1 MKKLLFS
8 IILLVISF
16 GAKAQY
22 PLPSTSIYGNLT
34 VQDTVTFTGGY
45 MPFSSNNL
53 NFGYGDIPFI
63 GAGGAYGDGVF
74 VDGIG
79 DWSALSFANHMWAA
93 GYLSNGGLSF
103 IQCDTT
109 AIRLRSYSSVAEE
122 TGFQTSLE
130 IFSDTSISGY
140 QKLFELSSRAPGHGL
155 GYVDIGAKVDTK
167 LRLQLSA
174 FNQFDQQISYLGLDT
189 EYVAIIAPLVTIDS
203 DLTVEKYN
211 GEFANFLVRGNGYNS
226 FYYGGTAEDGFSSLE
241 ILLRDTAVTD
251 YGQELLSLDV
261 IDGFKVESTND
272 AGLRSTIR
280 SNENFILMDNFGQ
293 DTIMISNTDGIIIR
307 PNSFSPPNVGDV
319 LTAVSSRGEVEWQT
333 PAYSSGIYTPTATD
347 ITNIASST
355 THQSNW
361 SRVGNIVTV
370 AGAVTITTNA
380 NGLTQLGISLPVA
393 SNFTTIY
400 DASGNVIATGATTH
414 SGVVYSNVANDYV
427 VIEFRHNGTV
437 GADDFRFTF
446 SYQVM

>member
-16 GAKAQY
+16 AAKAQY
-22 PLPSTSIYGNLT
+22 PLPSTSIYGNLR
-34 VQDTVTFTGGY
+34 VQDTVTFDGGY

-79 DWSALSFANHMWAA
+79 DWSALSFPNHMWAA
-93 GYLSNGGLSF
+93 GYLSSGGLSF
-103 IQCDTT
+103 VQVDTS
-109 AIRLRSYSSVAEE
+109 AIRIRTYSQVAEDI
-122 TGFQTSLE
+122 GFRTSLE
-130 IFSDTSISGY
+130 MYSDTSISGA
-140 QKLFELSSRAPGHGL
+140 QQLFSLSSRADGYGL
-155 GYVDIGAKVDTK
+155 GYVDIVSKVDTK
-167 LRLQLSA
+167 LQLQLMA
-174 FNQFDQQISYLGLDT
+174 FNQSDQQISYLGIDT

-211 GEFANFLVRGNGYNS
+211 GEFANFVVRGNNYNQL
-226 FYYGGTAEDGFSSLE
+226 YYGGSDDGDFSILE
-241 ILLRDTAVTD
+241 IRVRDTSNTD
-251 YGQELLSLDV
+251 YGQEILVLDV
-261 IDGFKVESTND
+261 IDGFSVESTNE
-272 AGLRSTIR
+272 AGLRSTIS
-280 SNENFILMDNFGQ
+280 SNENSILMENSNQ
-293 DTIMISNTDGIIIR
+293 DTIMISNADGIII
-307 PNSFSPPNVGDV
+307 SPVNHVPVVGDV
-319 LTAVSSRGEVEWQT
+319 LTTIDNRGTVIWQT
-333 PAYSSGIYTPTATD
+333 PAYSSGYYTPTATS

-355 THQSNW
+355 PHATNW
-361 SRVGNIVTV
+361 SRVENIVTV

-380 NGLTQLGISLPVA
+380 NGLTQLGISLPIA
-393 SNFTTIY
+393 SDFTGIY

-427 VIEFRHNGTV
+427 IIEFRHNGTV

>member
-22 PLPSTSIYGNLT
+22 PLPSTTVFGNLT
-34 VQDTVTFTGGY
+34 VQDTVTFSGGY

-79 DWSALSFANHMWAA
+79 DWSALSFPTHMWAA

-103 IQCDTT
+103 VQVDT
-109 AIRLRSYSSVAEE
+109 AAVRIRSNSSVAEE
-122 TGFQTSLE
+122 IGFQTSLE
-130 IFSDTSISGY
+130 LFSDTSISGA
-140 QKLFELSSRAPGHGL
+140 QSLFSLSSRAQGYGL
-155 GYVDIGAKVDTK
+155 GYVDIVAQVDTK
-167 LRLQLSA
+167 LRLNLSA
-174 FNQFDQQISYLGLDT
+174 FNQFDQQISLLSLDT
-189 EYVAIIAPLVTIDS
+189 EYVNITAPEVKIQS

-211 GEFANFLVRGNGYNS
+211 GQIANFAVRGNGYNRLAYS
-226 FYYGGTAEDGFSSLE
+226 GYDEEGYMNLE
-241 ILLRDTAVTD
+241 VVVKDTSVTD
-251 YGQELLSLDV
+251 YGGSTLTLNVSE
-261 IDGFKVESTND
+261 GFRVTSTD
-272 AGLRSTIR
+272 DYTLRSTIDV
-280 SNENFILMDNFGQ
+280 SKNFASIYNSSG
-293 DTIMISNTDGIIIR
+293 DTIMISNADGMIIS
-307 PNSFSPPNVGDV
+307 PVSTPPNVGDI
-319 LTAVSSRGEVEWQT
+319 LTAVSTRGVVEWQT

-355 THQSNW
+355 TRQSNW

-380 NGLTQLGISLPVA
+380 NGLTQLAISLPIA
-393 SNFTTIY
+393 SDFGNIY
-400 DASGNVIATGATTH
+400 DASGNVIATATTTH
-414 SGVVYSNVANDYV
+414 SGIVYSNVANDYV

-437 GADDFRFTF
+437 GADDFRFTY
-446 SYQVM
+446 SYEVL